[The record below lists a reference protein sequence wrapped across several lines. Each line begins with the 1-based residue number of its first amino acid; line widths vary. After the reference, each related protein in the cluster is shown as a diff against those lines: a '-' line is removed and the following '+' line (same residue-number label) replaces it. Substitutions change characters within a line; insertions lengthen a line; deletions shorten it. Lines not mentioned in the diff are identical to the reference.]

1 MKLEVGKN
9 QGYVTIDDNTGQILS
24 VFVNNAVKGKF
35 DALGIKSYSRIGDK
49 HYKLEFN
56 NDGEQVV
63 RDR

>member
-9 QGYVTIDDNTGQILS
+9 QGYVTIDDTTGQILS
-24 VFVNNAVKGKF
+24 VFVNNAVKDKF
-35 DALGIKSYSRIGDK
+35 DALGIKNYSRIGDK

-56 NDGEQVV
+56 NDGKQVV